1 MNATST
7 PEALPPRNGI
17 APPPLTQDLARFT
30 AQHPSGAWDE
40 ATEQAALRTILN
52 WLGCAIGAANHPAVD
67 AAVAA
72 MLDLDPPKSVTV
84 LGRRERMDAA
94 SAALVN
100 GISSHVFDY
109 DDTHPATLIHPS
121 GPIVAAALAVAE
133 RYDLS
138 GRALIDAVVL
148 GVDVA
153 CRAGL
158 LVCPEHYDRGWHV
171 TGSAGVLGAA
181 AAVARLLEM
190 DAQMTTM
197 ALGLAASQPI
207 GLREQFGSMAKPFHP
222 GAAARA
228 GLTSA
233 LLARRGFTSA
243 PTALEGKRGYAQVLS
258 EQQHWDRALSG
269 LGKHFEIV
277 ANTFKPYAC
286 GLVIHPCID
295 ACLTLRA
302 RHGLQPADIASVA
315 LRVHPLVLELTGK
328 TQPRTGLDGKF
339 SVFHACAAALVRG
352 AAGIAEFQQEAV
364 DRPEVVALRRR
375 ITATAENGIPHEAAH
390 ATILCKDGRSLTH
403 RVDHALGSL
412 ERPMSDRDLDI
423 KFAALVEPV
432 LGNEKAAQLQK
443 SCWAL
448 AEAGTLR
455 SLLDQARP

>member
-1 MNATST
+1 MDAKVEF
-7 PEALPPRNGI
+7 PPPRAET
-17 APPPLTQDLARFT
+17 APAPLTLELARLSV
-30 AQHPSGAWDE
+30 QHPSRGWPDG
-40 ATEQAALRTILN
+40 TERAALRTILN

-67 AAVAA
+67 AAIAA
-72 MLDLDPPKSVTV
+72 MQDLDPPRHVIIV
-84 LGRRERMDAA
+84 GRRERMDAA

-109 DDTHPATLIHPS
+109 DDTHPTTLIHPS
-121 GPIVAAALAVAE
+121 GPVVAAALAIAE
-133 RYDLS
+133 RHDLS
-138 GRALIDAVVL
+138 GRALVDAVVL

-153 CRAGL
+153 CRIGL

-181 AAVARLLEM
+181 AAASRLLGL
-190 DAQMTTM
+190 DAQQATM

-228 GLTSA
+228 GITSA
-233 LLARRGFTSA
+233 LLARHGFTA
-243 PTALEGKRGYAQVLS
+243 AATALEGKRGYARVLS
-258 EQQHWDRALSG
+258 DRQHWDRALSG
-269 LGKHFEIV
+269 LGERFEIA

-302 RHGLQPADIASVA
+302 RHGLRPADIASVA

-352 AAGIAEFQQEAV
+352 AAGIAEFQQAV
-364 DRPEVVALRRR
+364 VEHPEVVALRGR
-375 ITATAENGIPHEAAH
+375 ITATADDGLPHESAE
-390 ATILCKDGRSLTH
+390 ATIVCRHGRSFAH
-403 RVDHALGSL
+403 KVDHALGSL
-412 ERPMSDRDLDI
+412 ERPMSDRDLEI
-423 KFAALVEPV
+423 KFDALVGPV
-432 LGNEKAAQLQK
+432 LGADRSAQLRQA
-443 SCWAL
+443 CWSL
-448 AEAGTLR
+448 AEARALQGFLA
-455 SLLDQARP
+455 QARP